1 MEEFIMIN
9 MAEVE
14 KKIDDLMRENRLFG
28 EKVDERP
35 EINMI
40 AYEITWGDWK
50 HEHLRMDW
58 LMEENFKNLRSI
70 CNHTTEENGSDCY
83 SAIHYY
89 YFMEE

>member
-1 MEEFIMIN
+1 MIN
-9 MAEVE
+9 MAELE
-14 KKIDDLMRENRLFG
+14 KKIDELMEKYHLFG

-50 HEHLRMDW
+50 HEHLRFDW
-58 LMEENFKNLRSI
+58 MMEENFKNLRSI
-70 CNHTTEENGSDCY
+70 HKVTTEDNGSDCY
-83 SAIHYY
+83 SAIHYF